1 MATATPP
8 RSTTQ
13 AKDRLRR
20 AVAYY
25 ARQRGIT
32 TAEMY
37 DMLTSA
43 LIRLQAKKP
52 GPKRAG

>member
-13 AKDRLRR
+13 ARDRLRR

-37 DMLTSA
+37 DMLTST

>member
-1 MATATPP
+1 MATPP

-20 AVAYY
+20 AVEYY
-25 ARQRGIT
+25 ARQQDVRP
-32 TAEMY
+32 AEMY
-37 DMLTSA
+37 DTLTRA
-43 LIRLQAKKP
+43 LIRVYGKKP